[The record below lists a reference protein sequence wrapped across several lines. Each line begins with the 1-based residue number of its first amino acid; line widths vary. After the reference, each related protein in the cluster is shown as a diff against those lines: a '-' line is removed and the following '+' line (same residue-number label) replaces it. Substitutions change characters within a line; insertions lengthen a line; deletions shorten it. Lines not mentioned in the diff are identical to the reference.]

1 MKLELFADGAV
12 LEQINNVTNL
22 DRARR
27 TRAHNEL
34 ASAQIENT

>member
-22 DRARR
+22 NGVRR
-27 TRAHNEL
+27 SRAHNEL